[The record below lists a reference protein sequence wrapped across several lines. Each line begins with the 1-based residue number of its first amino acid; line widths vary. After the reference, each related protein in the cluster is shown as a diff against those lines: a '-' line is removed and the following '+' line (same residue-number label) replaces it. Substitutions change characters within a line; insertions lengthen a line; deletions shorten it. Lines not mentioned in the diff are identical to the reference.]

1 MSVKIGPEFHSL
13 EEEDLKTDVYKKRTK
28 YPVWKDKIRI
38 PMHIKIGSEF
48 HCLQKQHWNSVKLD
62 RKLICYNSR
71 T

>member
-1 MSVKIGPEFHSL
+1 MRIKIGPEFHSL

-48 HCLQKQHWNSVKLD
+48 QVYKNGIGIQIN
-62 RKLICYNSR
+62 
-71 T
+71 